1 MEKYFRFKGFWVR
14 LSHSNPAG
22 LHRLDKK
29 IEDRYKESCKNAG
42 ERLKQIYEPA
52 EFVCNNH
59 AEIRDSKYNLQIIIP
74 AYNAQRYIEACLDS
88 IFLQKTKYTY
98 TIVMIDDGSTDLT
111 TFIVEKR
118 YKNKN
123 LRVLRQANQGTASA
137 RNEGLSVIEADY
149 VMFVDADDV
158 LKQDAIEK
166 LLDKAY
172 ETDACLVEGGYEVRN
187 NGFYKAVTHQEEEV
201 KEPCGTLWGFSWA
214 KVYKASL
221 FSDVCFPAGYWYED
235 TIVSYILHT
244 KCAKAYTIKDVVYKY
259 RKNVNGFSHIRG
271 NDVKLLDSFWVLFY
285 VLKEMQRRGTA
296 ITQTVYESILQSIVT
311 CCKRLLFMND
321 EIRREVLE
329 AFSELLNDDFKDIRS
344 ENEFLS
350 VFEKTVRNNDYN
362 KFRKVL
368 PYMKE

>member
-1 MEKYFRFKGFWVR
+1 MEKYFRLREFWVR
-14 LSHSNPAG
+14 HSHSNLSG

-29 IEDRYKESCKNAG
+29 IADKRKEPRRNAG

-52 EFVCNNH
+52 EFVCSNH
-59 AEIRDSKYNLQIIIP
+59 AEIKEPKYNLQIIIP
-74 AYNAQRYIEACLDS
+74 AYNAQKYIVACLES
-88 IFLQKTKYTY
+88 IFSQKTKYTY
-98 TIVMIDDGSTDLT
+98 KIVLIDDGSTDLT
-111 TFIVEKR
+111 TSIVEKR
-118 YKNKN
+118 YKDKN
-123 LRVLRQANQGTASA
+123 LKMLRQANQGTASA

-166 LLDKAY
+166 LLSKAY
-172 ETDACLVEGGYEVRN
+172 ETDACLVEGGYEVCN
-187 NGFYKAVTHQEEEV
+187 NGLYKAITHQEDEV

-244 KCAKAYTIKDVVYKY
+244 KCTKAYTIKDVVYKY

-271 NDVKLLDSFWVLFY
+271 NDVKLLDSFWILFY
-285 VLKEMQRRGTA
+285 VLKEMQVRGTK
-296 ITQTVYESILQSIVT
+296 ISQKVYESILQSMVT
-311 CCKRLLFMND
+311 CCKRLFFMND

-329 AFSELLNDDFKDIRS
+329 AFSELLNTDFGEMHS
-344 ENEFLS
+344 ENEVLS
-350 VFEKTVRNNDYN
+350 IFEKTVRNNDYN